1 MCEDLIVKIIRHNV
15 VEKEFRKPNTI
26 NLEELKTSILKR
38 LGNIEV
44 SNKHLRD
51 KIEFKKRIKSAKTL
65 NELKDRD
72 LYYGTGGWWIEI
84 FDVAEYYRNK
94 NKGWRA

>member
-1 MCEDLIVKIIRHNV
+1 MNEDLIVKIV
-15 VEKEFRKPNTI
+15 SYSDVKKEFRKPNTI
-26 NLEELKTSILKR
+26 SLEELKTSILKR

-51 KIEFKKRIKSAKTL
+51 KNEFKKRIKSAKSL
-65 NELKDRD
+65 SELKDKD
-72 LYYGTGGWWIEI
+72 LFYGTGWSIEI

>member
-1 MCEDLIVKIIRHNV
+1 MCETLIVKIVSYNV
-15 VEKEFRKPNTI
+15 VKKEFRKPNTI
-26 NLEELKTSILKR
+26 SLDELKTSILKR

-44 SNKHLRD
+44 SNNQLWD
-51 KIEFKKRIKSAKTL
+51 KYEFKKRIISAKSL
-65 NELKDRD
+65 DELKDRD